1 MLQKFKPRIY
11 QALSL
16 QLVLLVLLFQVMPGF
31 ALAAPVNIG
40 PGVTFE
46 SFSTQINGNSET
58 MQVLEIDS
66 ANPYLAFR
74 ASSPKDQ
81 VQNLETVSAQAKR
94 QSQPGNWV
102 IGAINGDFFNISGNY
117 RGVPSGLHIKDGELL
132 SAPGY
137 DAVFGLDEAKQPFI
151 EYITMGGSVT
161 VQGSDY
167 RNRIN
172 AVNKSRF
179 DNNLV
184 LYTPSFG
191 STTRTN
197 VYGTEVVLTGLSLP
211 FRPNT
216 YYNATVSEV
225 REATGNTTIP
235 RDGVVLSGHGTGAMY
250 LNLLSPGAQVVF
262 SVDLSKTGIS
272 QAIGGLPKV
281 VIDGNIA
288 PSSELSKT
296 KNAFQS
302 HPRTAV
308 GLRGDK
314 LFWVTVDGRQ
324 PGYSEGVT
332 LEELG
337 QIMLNLGAEQ
347 ALNLDGGGST
357 AMVIRQPGDFTHSL
371 ANKPAEGRERVVSN
385 SLQLINTAPLGSL
398 INLFIAPIAES
409 SLEIGTQQQFQVKG
423 LDEYYN
429 PIDLLGR
436 VNWSINGDIG
446 TIDQEGNFLAANP
459 GSGEIIAAVEGVTT
473 KIPFTVTEKVYQPT
487 FIDVTDPGPFDW
499 AKKEIEELAAKK
511 IIYGREANKYG
522 PQDSVTR
529 AEFTALLVR
538 ALKLEKSTAP
548 KTTFQDVYDK
558 SDWYAADIEVAVKEG
573 LINGYSKTSFGPNN
587 SISRVEMA
595 LILGRALQTTKPN
608 QALPVSSIDPLPK
621 FADYLTIP
629 DWALQDPSLK
639 LAVTQGL
646 IQGLP
651 AKNGQIYLTPQ
662 EKGNRAQAAVL
673 IKRFYDKT
681 NPVQILNYR

>member
-1 MLQKFKPRIY
+1 MLQKFKPSIY
-11 QALSL
+11 KALTL
-16 QLVLLVLLFQVMPGF
+16 NLILLVLLFQVMPGS
-31 ALAAPVNIG
+31 ALAAPVYIG

-46 SFSTQINGNSET
+46 SYSTQVNGNPET
-58 MQVLEIDS
+58 MQVLDIDS
-66 ANPYLAFR
+66 SNPYLAFR

-102 IGAINGDFFNISGNY
+102 IGAINGDFFNISGNF
-117 RGVPSGLHIKDGELL
+117 RGVPSGLHIRNGELL

-137 DAVFGLDEAKQPFI
+137 DSVFGLDEQNQPFI
-151 EYITMGGSVT
+151 EYITMGGFVA
-161 VQGSDY
+161 VPGSADS
-167 RNRIN
+167 NRIN
-172 AVNKSRF
+172 AVNKSRY

-184 LYTPSFG
+184 IYTPSFG

-197 VYGTEVVLTGLSLP
+197 VYGTEVILTGLELP

-216 YYNATVSEV
+216 SYSATVAEV
-225 REATGNTTIP
+225 RQAAGNTAIP
-235 RDGVVLSGHGTGAMY
+235 RDAVVLSGHGTGALF
-250 LNLLSPGAQVVF
+250 LNKLYPGANVTF
-262 SVDLSKTGIS
+262 SIDLSKTGIS

-288 PSSELSKT
+288 PRSELSKT
-296 KNAFQS
+296 KTAYDR

-308 GLRGDK
+308 GIRGNR

-324 PGYSEGVT
+324 SGYSKGVT

-357 AMVIRQPGDFTHSL
+357 AMVIRQQGEFTHSL
-371 ANKPAEGRERVVSN
+371 ANKPSDGKERVVSN
-385 SLQLINTAPLGSL
+385 SLQVISTAPLGSL
-398 INLFIAPIAES
+398 N
-409 SLEIGTQQQFQVKG
+409 SLLISQIGEITLEPGSQKQFQAKG

-429 PIDLLGR
+429 PIDLQGR
-436 VNWSINGDIG
+436 VNWSVNGDIG
-446 TIDQEGNFLAANP
+446 AIDQGGNFLAVNP
-459 GSGEIIAAVEGVTT
+459 GSGEIIADVEGLSA
-473 KIPFTVTEKVYQPT
+473 KMPITVTEMVYPS
-487 FIDVTDPGPFDW
+487 FLDVTDPGPFDW
-499 AKKEIEELAAKK
+499 AKEEIEELAAKK
-511 IIYGREANKYG
+511 IIYGRDGNTYG
-522 PQDSVTR
+522 PQESVTR

-538 ALKLEKSTAP
+538 ALKLNKSTTP
-548 KTTFQDVYDK
+548 RTTFRDVYDK
-558 SDWYAADIEVAVKEG
+558 KDWYAADIEIAVKEG

-595 LILGRALQTTKPN
+595 LILGRALQTAKPN
-608 QALPVSSIDPLPK
+608 QAVPISSIDPLPK
-621 FADYLTIP
+621 FADYSTIP
-629 DWALQDPSLK
+629 DWALQDSSLK
-639 LAVTQGL
+639 LAVSQGL

-651 AKNGQIYLTPQ
+651 AQNGQICLTPQ

-681 NPVQILNYR
+681 FTVQILSRR